1 MRWLVVVFVVFE
13 VAGCGRAAPVSSS
26 SSVAPAPGVGS
37 AAPAG
42 AAPEAAEAD
51 AEAELLPEPN
61 RPLTAGERT
70 MLRPIFRDGI
80 DYGKVRVVDG
90 EFPFQPS
97 GTYMT
102 PRGHIYAPGRLFR
115 EDFSLPSLSSGE
127 RAVFVH
133 EMTHVWQYAS
143 GIDLVARAV
152 VEFAKYRGAYEK
164 AYPYRL
170 EVGRDLVDYGMEQ
183 QASILEDYYLITV
196 DRDGPYRMENRGLSA
211 RERDEL
217 FAGVLR
223 KFHADARYARA
234 LSADELADRHGISSD
249 REPPG
254 PAACEESEAQHGTT
268 HMCGWRFEPPKPTP
282 KPNATPKPTPKQ

>member
-1 MRWLVVVFVVFE
+1 MRWLVVVLVVVLAA
-13 VAGCGRAAPVSSS
+13 VAGCGRAAPVSA
-26 SSVAPAPGVGS
+26 VGPAAGAGP
-37 AAPAG
+37 AAPAV
-42 AAPEAAEAD
+42 AVTAPEEAGVAD
-51 AEAELLPEPN
+51 ELEAVPEPN
-61 RPLTAGERT
+61 RALTAGERA

-80 DYGKVRVVDG
+80 DYERVRVIDAA
-90 EFPFQPS
+90 FPFQPS

-115 EDFSLPSLSSGE
+115 EDFSRPSLSGGE

-152 VEFAKYRGAYEK
+152 AEYAKYRGAYEK

-217 FAGVLR
+217 YAGVLR
-223 KFHADARYARA
+223 KFHADARYVRA
-234 LSADELADRHGISSD
+234 LSADELADRHAISSD

-268 HMCGWRFEPPKPTP
+268 HLCGWRFELPKPSAPPKR
-282 KPNATPKPTPKQ
+282 

>member
-1 MRWLVVVFVVFE
+1 M
-13 VAGCGRAAPVSSS
+13 A
-26 SSVAPAPGVGS
+26 
-37 AAPAG
+37 
-42 AAPEAAEAD
+42 AD

-143 GIDLVARAV
+143 GVDLVARAV
-152 VEFAKYRGAYEK
+152 AEFAKYRGAYEK

-196 DRDGPYRMENRGLSA
+196 DRDGPYRMENRGLSV

-234 LSADELADRHGISSD
+234 LSADEIADRHGISSD

-254 PAACEESEAQHGTT
+254 PAACEESEAQHGAT
-268 HMCGWRFEPPKPTP
+268 HMCGWRFEPPKS
-282 KPNATPKPTPKQ
+282 KPNAPPKSKP